1 MTFDEFMEV
10 LGSML
15 DEVPGVLL
23 EQLNGGVV
31 AEPAAKPDPE
41 HPGLL
46 ILGQYRRDAYLGRMV
61 VLYYGS
67 FVYLY
72 GPNRPRWLDEMR
84 QTLRHEIR
92 HHVEDRAGLRDLE
105 RQDREQIRRFLE
117 GKED

>member
-1 MTFDEFMEV
+1 MTFDEFMDV

-15 DEVPGVLL
+15 DEVPGALL
-23 EQLNGGVV
+23 EELNGGVV
-31 AEPAAKPDPE
+31 AEPAAKSDPE

-67 FVYLY
+67 FAYLY

-84 QTLRHEIR
+84 RTLRHEIR

-117 GKED
+117 DKQD